1 MSRAYNFFAGPATLP
16 AEVLE
21 EAKEHLTDYK
31 GIGYSIMEASH
42 RGKAYDEIHNEAVA
56 NIRELLGLS
65 DDYSVLFMTGGAS
78 TQFALVPMNLRGP
91 GQTADYSNSGAWAAK
106 ALKEAQI
113 LGETTVVADTS
124 DASPARMP
132 RMEEISES
140 ENSAYFHI
148 TSNETISGTRWSTF
162 PETKAPL
169 VADMSSEMLS
179 RPIDPSK
186 FGLIYAGA
194 QKNLGPSGVTL
205 VIIRNDLA
213 ERAPATVP
221 TIMRYATHISKNS
234 LFNTPPTF
242 PIYMLALVT
251 RWLKEKG
258 GLAEMEKQNE
268 AKAKKL
274 YDAIDASDFYRGTAA
289 VEDRSVMNVTW
300 RLPSEELEAQF
311 VAEATER
318 NMVGLKGHRSVGG
331 IRASIYNSFPPEG
344 VDALVEF
351 MKGFEAANG

>member
-16 AEVLE
+16 VEVLE
-21 EAKEHLTDYK
+21 EAKQHLIDYK
-31 GIGYSIMEASH
+31 GVGYSIMEASH
-42 RGKAYDEIHNEAVA
+42 RGPAYDEVHNEAA
-56 NIRELLGLS
+56 SNISELLGLS

-78 TQFALVPMNLRGP
+78 TQFPLIPMNLRGA
-91 GQTADYSNSGAWAAK
+91 GQTADYSNSGAWATK
-106 ALKEAQI
+106 AIREAQI
-113 LGETTVVADTS
+113 LGDTTVVADTS

-132 RMEEISES
+132 RMEEIGES

-148 TSNETISGTRWSTF
+148 TSNETISGTRWQNF
-162 PETKAPL
+162 PATRAPL

-179 RPIDPSK
+179 RPIDANK

-213 ERAPATVP
+213 ERVPATVP

-251 RWLKEKG
+251 RWLKDKG
-258 GLAEMEKQNE
+258 GLAAMEMQNE

-274 YDAIDASDFYRGTAA
+274 YDLIDAGGFYRGTAA

-300 RLPSEELEAQF
+300 RLPNEELEAKF
-311 VAEATER
+311 VAAAAEQ

-331 IRASIYNSFPPEG
+331 VRASIYNSFPPEG
-344 VDALVEF
+344 VDALVAF
-351 MKGFEAANG
+351 MKDFEDANG

>member
-16 AEVLE
+16 VEVLE
-21 EAKEHLTDYK
+21 EAKQHLTDYK
-31 GIGYSIMEASH
+31 GVGYSIMEASH
-42 RGKAYDEIHNEAVA
+42 RGPVYDEVHNEAA
-56 NIRELLGLS
+56 SNISELLGLS

-78 TQFALVPMNLRGP
+78 TQFPLIPMNLRGA

-106 ALKEAQI
+106 AIKEAQI
-113 LGETTVVADTS
+113 LGDTTVVADTS

-148 TSNETISGTRWSTF
+148 TSNETISGTRWQNF
-162 PETKAPL
+162 PATRAPL

-179 RPIDPSK
+179 RPIDANK

-213 ERAPATVP
+213 ERVPATVP

-251 RWLKEKG
+251 RWLKDKG
-258 GLAEMEKQNE
+258 GLAAMEMQNE

-274 YDAIDASDFYRGTAA
+274 YDLIDAGGFYRGTAA

-300 RLPSEELEAQF
+300 RLPNEELEAKF
-311 VAEATER
+311 VAAAAEQ

-331 IRASIYNSFPPEG
+331 VRASIYNSFPPEG
-344 VDALVEF
+344 VDALVAF
-351 MKGFEAANG
+351 MKDFEDANG